1 MDCPHVGWLGGK
13 RGREDLIADHGA
25 MRYIWE
31 VYRVGVDI
39 YLHGMVIDRPY
50 KYQYSKLA
58 AVYLDLTRI
67 MASVDAASLFQV

>member
-1 MDCPHVGWLGGK
+1 
-13 RGREDLIADHGA
+13 

-31 VYRVGVDI
+31 VYRVGVGI